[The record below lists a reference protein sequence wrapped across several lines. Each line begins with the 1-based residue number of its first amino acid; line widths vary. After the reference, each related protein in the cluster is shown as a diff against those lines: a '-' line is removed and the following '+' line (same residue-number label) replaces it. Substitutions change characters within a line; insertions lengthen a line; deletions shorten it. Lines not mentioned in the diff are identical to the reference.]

1 MSAHHKDK
9 RTKEQIIRLLDKALT
24 QEEHLSE
31 KIKNLEVQL
40 ADCRKKAEDPRH
52 ELTEGALSASKVSF
66 RIDYYRTAESGP
78 LKGIIEHLPSRHNRP
93 FEGDGI
99 DAISV
104 FIYHFLNEDVGNSP
118 KKAKNVAEKKSDLNL
133 PEEAAIKTHTAM
145 PHTESTSTT
154 TSIEMVDAST
164 TPETTTTFGSSLM
177 RRLKAEF
184 EEEAQNVETS
194 IEDKPQYVETA
205 TSGIS
210 PRVRRLLEL
219 SATEMVTDHPRT
231 RQAMPPQEE
240 DEPTN
245 VGQGRL
251 LQRLRKEYMESL
263 NQL

>member
-9 RTKEQIIRLLDKALT
+9 RTKEQILKLLDNALT

-93 FEGDGI
+93 FEGEGI
-99 DAISV
+99 DTISV
-104 FIYHFLNEDVGNSP
+104 FIYHFLNEDVGNSL
-118 KKAKNVAEKKSDLNL
+118 KKAKTVAEKKSDLNL
-133 PEEAAIKTHTAM
+133 PKEAAIKTHTAM

-154 TSIEMVDAST
+154 SIEMVDAST
-164 TPETTTTFGSSLM
+164 TPETTTTLGSSLM

-184 EEEAQNVETS
+184 EEEAKNVETS
-194 IEDKPQYVETA
+194 TEDKHPYVET
-205 TSGIS
+205 TNSGIS

-219 SATEMVTDHPRT
+219 SATEMVTDNPHT
-231 RQAMPPQEE
+231 KQAMPPQEE
-240 DEPTN
+240 TEPTN
-245 VGQGRL
+245 AGQGRL
-251 LQRLRKEYMESL
+251 LQRLRKEYMESV